1 MPARSNPDALWGAL
15 FAIASG
21 LMSAGLV
28 LAASGSLPRL
38 ALLGLAPLP
47 LFVAGLAAGSLTCL
61 AAGLAGAVVVT
72 AGLGSVDGAIYLSAA
87 ALPTAILVRQAMR
100 PSAGTDGGP
109 AWRTGGGLLLWLT
122 GLGLAGVVA
131 LIGYFAVF
139 EHGLPATIAQR
150 FGLEPGPA
158 AMVARIAPGLAAAL
172 WMGVIAVNGAVT
184 EWALARV
191 GKAIRPP
198 IDMRRLNLPLWVGPI
213 LMVTG
218 LAGAALR
225 QGTIG
230 MVCLNSAI
238 VLIIPFA
245 FLGLAVIHAV
255 AGLRPGGAALVV
267 AVYVV
272 LLATPAMLGWRAML
286 TVTLLL
292 AGLGSADQLMDFRG
306 LRGLRAGM
314 RRK

>member
-1 MPARSNPDALWGAL
+1 M
-15 FAIASG
+15 
-21 LMSAGLV
+21 
-28 LAASGSLPRL
+28 
-38 ALLGLAPLP
+38 P
-47 LFVAGLAAGSLTCL
+47 LFVAGLAGGSLTCL

-72 AGLGSVDGAIYLSAA
+72 GALGSVDGAIYLAAA

-100 PSAGTDGGP
+100 PAAVSDGV
-109 AWRTGGGLLLWLT
+109 AWRSGGGLLLWLT

-150 FGLEPGPA
+150 FDLQPRPA

-172 WMGVIAVNGAVT
+172 WMGLIAVNGSVT
-184 EWALARV
+184 EWALARL

-213 LMVTG
+213 LMVAG

-238 VLIIPFA
+238 VLIMPFA
-245 FLGLAVIHAV
+245 FLGLAVIHAI
-255 AGLRPGGAALVV
+255 AGMRPGGAVLVV

-286 TVTLLL
+286 TVALLL